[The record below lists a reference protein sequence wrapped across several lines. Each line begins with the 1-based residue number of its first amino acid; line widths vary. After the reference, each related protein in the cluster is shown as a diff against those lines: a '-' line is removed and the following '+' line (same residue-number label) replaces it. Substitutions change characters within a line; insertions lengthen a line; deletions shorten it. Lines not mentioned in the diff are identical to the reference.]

1 MKTTSFNKNARNTQR
16 GFTLVEIAIVL
27 MIIGLLIGGVLR
39 GQELITSA
47 RVRNMVDQKVAIQA
61 AIIAFQDRF
70 KMLPGDLGA
79 TQVVIVGGGA
89 LVAQTPGDGLV
100 TVGMVGANINGDSGV
115 MFQNLNAAGFIS
127 CAQCAGTAGGATSDT
142 TNTMTNTF
150 GDYLWYGNIAG
161 TLTGPWWDAAGVNAR
176 KALGTGS
183 STSSQVLA
191 ELDRKADDGVPAS
204 GQLRV
209 GTYSGSVIATCSP
222 STGVL
227 TAAATVAQ
235 IAATT
240 WANPAQD
247 NCAGTW
253 LL

>member
-1 MKTTSFNKNARNTQR
+1 MKSSFSKKTQR

-47 RVRNMVDQKVAIQA
+47 RVRNMVDQKSAVQT

-79 TQVVIVGGGA
+79 TQITVVGGGA
-89 LVAQTPGDGLV
+89 LVAGTPSDGTVNIAAPGGVV
-100 TVGMVGANINGDSGV
+100 TGDSGV

-127 CAQCAGTAGGATSDT
+127 CAQCSGTAGGVASTT
-142 TNTMTNTF
+142 TNTMLNTF

-161 TLTGPWWDAAGVNAR
+161 GLTNTWWDAVGDAR

-183 STSSQVLA
+183 STSSQILA

-222 STGVL
+222 STGAL
-227 TAAATVAQ
+227 TAGATVAA

-247 NCAGTW
+247 NCGGAW